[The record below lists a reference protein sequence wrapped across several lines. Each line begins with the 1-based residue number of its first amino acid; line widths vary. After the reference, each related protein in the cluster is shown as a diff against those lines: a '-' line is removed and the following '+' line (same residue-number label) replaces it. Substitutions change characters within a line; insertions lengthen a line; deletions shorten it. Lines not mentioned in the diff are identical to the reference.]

1 MQIAVGAVR
10 VMKGAGDVEV
20 QVIAVR
26 DPFMAAGSAMRFA
39 ALDRGARSRPFP
51 VHFEAVLVE
60 MVLVGRVQVPIMK
73 VVRVVAVPHGLVAAA
88 RPVLVSVT
96 LMFTAGHVWPPRASS
111 HRLDAGV
118 NHGII
123 FSDMRPI
130 PVFAFVACLGT
141 AAGRGE
147 CAPERQVAA
156 ATIAPLASLAATVAG
171 PDWDV
176 RTVIPPGTSPHVF
189 EPSPR
194 DVRRF
199 APARLVVT
207 VGAGYDDW
215 AGRLAQA
222 CASGAVLHDA
232 GKSVGVESGDGG
244 DHDGELGRDPH
255 WWLSPRRAARAL
267 APLAE
272 RFAALDPPRADG
284 YLRRARAGVA
294 ALLALDAEL
303 AALLLPVKGATVVA
317 AHNSW
322 AYFTFDYGLVDGG
335 AIETAPGREP
345 SPRDLRKLIDLV
357 RARRVRAVFA
367 EPQFSSAA
375 ARMLASDAGIRV
387 AFVDPIGGV
396 PGRSDYADLL
406 RYDAHAFRDALGAP

>member
-1 MQIAVGAVR
+1 M
-10 VMKGAGDVEV
+10 
-20 QVIAVR
+20 
-26 DPFMAAGSAMRFA
+26 
-39 ALDRGARSRPFP
+39 
-51 VHFEAVLVE
+51 
-60 MVLVGRVQVPIMK
+60 
-73 VVRVVAVPHGLVAAA
+73 
-88 RPVLVSVT
+88 
-96 LMFTAGHVWPPRASS
+96 
-111 HRLDAGV
+111 
-118 NHGII
+118 
-123 FSDMRPI
+123 
-130 PVFAFVACLGT
+130 
-141 AAGRGE
+141 
-147 CAPERQVAA
+147 
-156 ATIAPLASLAATVAG
+156 VAG
-171 PDWDV
+171 PEWDV

-189 EPSPR
+189 EPAPR

-215 AGRLAQA
+215 AGRLVAA

-232 GKSVGVESGDGG
+232 GRSVGVERGDGG

-284 YLRRARAGVA
+284 YLRRARAGAA

-322 AYFTFDYGLVDGG
+322 AYFISDYGLVDGG

-345 SPRDLRKLIDLV
+345 SPRDLRKLLDLV

-367 EPQFSSAA
+367 EPQFSPAA
-375 ARMLASDAGIRV
+375 ARVLASDAGIRV

-396 PGRSDYADLL
+396 PGRADYADLL
-406 RYDAHAFRDALGAP
+406 RYDAHAFRDALGTPSKP

>member
-1 MQIAVGAVR
+1 
-10 VMKGAGDVEV
+10 
-20 QVIAVR
+20 
-26 DPFMAAGSAMRFA
+26 MRA
-39 ALDRGARSRPFP
+39 IL
-51 VHFEAVLVE
+51 
-60 MVLVGRVQVPIMK
+60 
-73 VVRVVAVPHGLVAAA
+73 
-88 RPVLVSVT
+88 
-96 LMFTAGHVWPPRASS
+96 
-111 HRLDAGV
+111 
-118 NHGII
+118 
-123 FSDMRPI
+123 
-130 PVFAFVACLGT
+130 VFAFVACLGM

-147 CAPERQVAA
+147 CAPARQVAA
-156 ATIAPLASLAATVAG
+156 ATIAPLASLASMVAG
-171 PDWDV
+171 PEWDV

-189 EPSPR
+189 EPAPR
-194 DVRRF
+194 DVRQF

-215 AGRLAQA
+215 AGRLVKA

-232 GKSVGVESGDGG
+232 GLSVGVVRGDGGDGG

-284 YLRRARAGVA
+284 YLRRARDGVA

-303 AALLLPVKGATVVA
+303 AALLSPVRGATVVA

-322 AYFTFDYGLVDGG
+322 AYFISDYGLVDGG

-345 SPRDLRKLIDLV
+345 SPRDLRKLLDLV
-357 RARRVRAVFA
+357 HARRVRAVFA
-367 EPQFSSAA
+367 EPQFSPAA
-375 ARMLASDAGIRV
+375 ARVLASDAGIRV

-396 PGRSDYADLL
+396 PGRTDYADLL
-406 RYDAHAFRDALGAP
+406 RYDAHAFRDALGTP

>member
-1 MQIAVGAVR
+1 
-10 VMKGAGDVEV
+10 
-20 QVIAVR
+20 
-26 DPFMAAGSAMRFA
+26 MRR
-39 ALDRGARSRPFP
+39 LSRF
-51 VHFEAVLVE
+51 L
-60 MVLVGRVQVPIMK
+60 
-73 VVRVVAVPHGLVAAA
+73 
-88 RPVLVSVT
+88 
-96 LMFTAGHVWPPRASS
+96 
-111 HRLDAGV
+111 
-118 NHGII
+118 
-123 FSDMRPI
+123 
-130 PVFAFVACLGT
+130 FVACLGAT
-141 AAGRGE
+141 AGRGE
-147 CAPERQVAA
+147 CAPARQVAA
-156 ATIAPLASLAATVAG
+156 ATIAPLASLAAMVAG
-171 PDWDV
+171 PEWDV

-189 EPSPR
+189 EPAPR

-215 AGRLAQA
+215 AGRLVAA

-232 GKSVGVESGDGG
+232 GRSVGVERGDGG

-284 YLRRARAGVA
+284 YLRRARAGAA

-322 AYFTFDYGLVDGG
+322 AYFISDYGLVDGG

-345 SPRDLRKLIDLV
+345 SPRDLRKLVDLV
-357 RARRVRAVFA
+357 RARTVRAVFA
-367 EPQFSSAA
+367 EPQFSPAA
-375 ARMLASDAGIRV
+375 ARVLASDAGIRV

-396 PGRSDYADLL
+396 PGRADYADLL
-406 RYDAHAFRDALGAP
+406 RYDAHAFRDALGTPSKP

>member
-1 MQIAVGAVR
+1 
-10 VMKGAGDVEV
+10 
-20 QVIAVR
+20 
-26 DPFMAAGSAMRFA
+26 
-39 ALDRGARSRPFP
+39 
-51 VHFEAVLVE
+51 
-60 MVLVGRVQVPIMK
+60 
-73 VVRVVAVPHGLVAAA
+73 
-88 RPVLVSVT
+88 
-96 LMFTAGHVWPPRASS
+96 
-111 HRLDAGV
+111 
-118 NHGII
+118 
-123 FSDMRPI
+123 MRPI
-130 PVFAFVACLGT
+130 PAFVFAACVGA
-141 AAGRGE
+141 AAGRCE
-147 CAPERQVAA
+147 CAPARQVAA

-171 PDWDV
+171 PEWDV

-215 AGRLAQA
+215 AGRLITASS
-222 CASGAVLHDA
+222 SGAVLHDA
-232 GKSVGVESGDGG
+232 GLSVGVERGDGG

-272 RFAALDPPRADG
+272 QFASLDPPGAEGYRSRAH
-284 YLRRARAGVA
+284 AGAA
-294 ALLALDAEL
+294 ALFALDAEI
-303 AALLLPVKGATVVA
+303 AALLSPVKGTTVVA

-322 AYFTFDYGLVDGG
+322 AYFTSDYGLVDGG

-345 SPRDLRKLIDLV
+345 SPRDLRKLLDLV

-367 EPQFSSAA
+367 EPQFSPAA
-375 ARMLASDAGIRV
+375 ARVLASDAGIRV

-396 PGRSDYADLL
+396 PGRTDYADLL